1 MMHHIRRTAL
11 GFGVRAGLADVLAP
25 RDPLDEET
33 LRDIDDL
40 ARDQMQVWAQQKFSR
55 SWLLENFEY
64 LHPHPCLFILK
75 IEGTTVTVQK
85 KPEVAIPPEERPKY
99 ERLRRSYDERIH
111 CYRIFLQRV
120 LERSGLD
127 LHVTLAMNADDIGL
141 DSSQTPLFA
150 FQKREGSLNPLLP
163 DAHFLYSS
171 WYWNFRDTLSYDDKR
186 IAGCFA
192 GSSTGGSG
200 GSYMVDEEV
209 VREGRNPRL
218 RAAAHFVKGD
228 LVDFR
233 ITRAVQCA
241 NPEIKAWIEA
251 QPYFT
256 KPIGYRE
263 QFKNRFLVSMD
274 GNGAA
279 WSRYAIGLK
288 SNSAIIKYE
297 SPYVLYY
304 FPKMTA
310 GREYLSV
317 SSEAEV
323 ERIVE
328 LERRRP
334 GAHRHVAEAGRRFF
348 GRYLRQDRVI
358 AYTAAL
364 LRRYSEFYHSLS

>member
-1 MMHHIRRTAL
+1 MMHNIRRTAL
-11 GFGVRAGLADVLAP
+11 GAGVRAGLTDVFSP
-25 RDPLDEET
+25 REPLDEET
-33 LRDIDDL
+33 LLDIEDL
-40 ARDQMQVWAQQKFSR
+40 AQAQMKVWNLRKMSR
-55 SWLLENFEY
+55 SWLLENFHY
-64 LHPHPCLFILK
+64 LHPHPCLFLLK
-75 IEGTTVTVQK
+75 IEGKSISVLQ
-85 KPEVAIPPEERPKY
+85 KPEIAVPPAERLQY
-99 ERLRRSYDERIH
+99 ERLRRSYAERIH
-111 CYRIFLQRV
+111 CYRIFLQRT
-120 LERSGLD
+120 LERSNLELD
-127 LHVTLAMNADDIGL
+127 VTLAMNADDIGL
-141 DSSQTPLFA
+141 DSNQAPLFA
-150 FQKREGSLNPLLP
+150 FQKREGSLNVLLP

-171 WYWNFRDTLSYDDKR
+171 WYWHFRDSVPYHRKR

-192 GSSTGGSG
+192 GSSTGGSDG
-200 GSYMVDEEV
+200 AFMVDEEV

-241 NPEIKAWIEA
+241 NPEIKTFIEA
-251 QPYFT
+251 QRYFT

-263 QFKNRFLVSMD
+263 QFRNRFLISMD

-297 SPYVLYY
+297 SPFVLYY

-323 ERIVE
+323 ERIIQT
-328 LERRRP
+328 ERSHP
-334 GAHRHVAEAGRRFF
+334 GAHRHIAEAGRQFF
-348 GRYLRQDRVI
+348 ARYLRQDRVV

-364 LRRYSEFYHSLS
+364 LRQYGEFYNSLS